1 MIDPTWH
8 SEGCLADK
16 EYKHATVVIYAKR
29 FDDCPLVAQI
39 GDVIRVHR
47 ANFREYNGKKQFN
60 VNVQFNSSW
69 ALFTTKERHEDDR
82 GNNDS
87 DVEMRN
93 EENQEMDGGQ

>member
-1 MIDPTWH
+1 MRVIDPTLH

-47 ANFREYNGKKQFN
+47 ANFRDYNGKKQFN
-60 VNVQFNSSW
+60 VNV
-69 ALFTTKERHEDDR
+69 
-82 GNNDS
+82 
-87 DVEMRN
+87 
-93 EENQEMDGGQ
+93 